1 MYPKP
6 ILINNKPYIYNIGS
20 IYVSKTPQLILFS
33 KDTYKNNCFYSQNL
47 KKIFCRNSTLVRKC
61 DYSILMNKTTELNS
75 KCITK
80 LPLTNYVMQTGFN
93 LYFTLQSPINI
104 NITCKNNTKQMHF
117 EKSTN
122 IFGIF
127 NCTLKSENFILHT
140 NTSIDYKIQAL
151 PNVHKEYNKYILFYY
166 LYLFTLCFILIPN
179 FIFMIIVAIKQ
190 KNLPE
195 NNNNNNT
202 ITYTTFEN
210 DPYNYNA
217 LPPQYRESLI

>member
-1 MYPKP
+1 
-6 ILINNKPYIYNIGS
+6 
-20 IYVSKTPQLILFS
+20 
-33 KDTYKNNCFYSQNL
+33 
-47 KKIFCRNSTLVRKC
+47 
-61 DYSILMNKTTELNS
+61 MNETTELNS

-217 LPPQYRESLI
+217 LPSQYRESLI